1 MKVTPYITE
10 NDTIN
15 IVRIVIKCSDLLSDF
30 DTLEEYMTKKTSRY
44 IKQEVKAPFKK
55 VGEYIDNFSS
65 AFLTSFVQAD
75 DVVQMELQA
84 IFNDFSS
91 KIFIVDEETT
101 ALAMLYA
108 KCKSICDDIS
118 DMKYTDKR
126 LQMLHKCCSDFVNI
140 IDKKYPL
147 TLTKQ
152 DPVGH
157 TIEDVAIALT
167 KLGRSIMYGKKPETN
182 V

>member
-1 MKVTPYITE
+1 MKVTPYISE
-10 NDTIN
+10 EDTIR

-30 DTLEEYMTKKTSRY
+30 DTLEEGMNNKSSRY

-55 VGEYIDNFSS
+55 LGEYVDKFSS

-84 IFNDFSS
+84 IFNDFCS
-91 KIFIVDEETT
+91 KIFIIDEETN

-108 KCKSICDDIS
+108 KSKSICNDVLE
-118 DMKYTDKR
+118 MKYTDKR
-126 LQMLHKCCSDFVNI
+126 LQLLFKHCYDFVKI

-147 TLTKQ
+147 TLSKI
-152 DPVGH
+152 DAKGH
-157 TIEDVAIALT
+157 GIEDVVEALN
-167 KLGRSIMYGKKPETN
+167 KLGKSIMYGKKPEEN